1 MNDSEQAFIE
11 LDDISKVYMMGD
23 VKVAALSGVS
33 LRIARGEY
41 AAVMG
46 PSGSGKSTLLNIVG
60 GLDVATSGK
69 YLLEGVE
76 VTRLPDA
83 ELARI
88 RCRHFGFVFQSYNL
102 FPELTAIENV
112 MMPMTYARVAPAE
125 RARRGA
131 ELLDSLGMG
140 HRLRHLPSQLSGGE
154 QQRVAI
160 ARALANDPDAIFADE
175 PTGNL
180 ATKQGQEILDI
191 LEGLNE
197 RSVTIVMVTHDEK
210 VAARASRVIT
220 MRDGQI
226 DSDRRVAAPATSA
239 ATPAEAEA

>member
-1 MNDSEQAFIE
+1 MNEDRQAQAFIQLE
-11 LDDISKVYMMGD
+11 DVCKVYAMGD
-23 VKVAALSGVS
+23 VSVAALGGIS
-33 LRIARGEY
+33 LEIPRGEY
-41 AAVMG
+41 IAIMG
-46 PSGSGKSTLLNIVG
+46 PSGSGKSTLLNIMG

-88 RCRHFGFVFQSYNL
+88 RCRHFGFIFQSYNL

-112 MMPMTYARVAPAE
+112 IVPMMYAGVAPANRTQ
-125 RARRGA
+125 RAA

-160 ARALANDPDAIFADE
+160 ARALANDPDVIFADE

-180 ATKQGQEILDI
+180 ATAQGEEILDI
-191 LEGLNE
+191 LEGLNK
-197 RSVTIVMVTHDEK
+197 RGVTIVIVTHSEN
-210 VAARASRVIT
+210 VADRAERLIT
-220 MRDGQI
+220 MRDGRVY
-226 DSDRRVAAPATSA
+226 SDQTAAWV
-239 ATPAEAEA
+239 

>member
-1 MNDSEQAFIE
+1 MNDNGQAFIE
-11 LDDISKVYMMGD
+11 LEDISKAYIMGD

-33 LRIARGEY
+33 LQFARGEY

-46 PSGSGKSTLLNIVG
+46 PSGSGKSTILNILG

-76 VTRLPDA
+76 MTRLPDA

-112 MMPMTYARVAPAE
+112 IMPMTYARVAPAE
-125 RARRGA
+125 RVKRAA
-131 ELLDSLGMG
+131 ELLNSLGMG

-160 ARALANDPDAIFADE
+160 ARALANNPDVIFADE

-191 LEGLNE
+191 LDELNT
-197 RSVTIVMVTHDEK
+197 RHVTIVMITHDEK
-210 VAARASRVIT
+210 VASRARRIIT
-220 MRDGQI
+220 MRDGQV
-226 DSDRRVAAPATSA
+226 DSDQRAAASA
-239 ATPAEAEA
+239 SA

>member
-1 MNDSEQAFIE
+1 MSDNRQDQAFIE
-11 LDDISKVYMMGD
+11 LEDVSKAYKMGD
-23 VKVAALSGVS
+23 VSVAALSDIS
-33 LRIARGEY
+33 LEIPRGEY

-46 PSGSGKSTLLNIVG
+46 PSGSGKSTLLNIMG
-60 GLDVATSGK
+60 GLDVATSGR

-76 VTRLPDA
+76 VTRLPDE

-102 FPELTAIENV
+102 FPDLTAIENV
-112 MMPMTYARVAPAE
+112 IVPMIYAGEATAHRTQ
-125 RARRGA
+125 RAA
-131 ELLDSLGMG
+131 QLLDSLGMG

-160 ARALANDPDAIFADE
+160 ARALANDPDVIFADE

-180 ATKQGQEILDI
+180 ATAQGQEILDI

-197 RSVTIVMVTHDEK
+197 RGVTIVMVTHSES
-210 VAARASRVIT
+210 VASRAGRLIT
-220 MRDGQI
+220 MRDGKI
-226 DSDRRVAAPATSA
+226 HSDQAAVTKA
-239 ATPAEAEA
+239 